1 MQYAY
6 PNPFV
11 ASAQP
16 SRLQNTTNSL
26 KQILIQSTQSI
37 DRKQKLVITTVP
49 YKTAVVA
56 DLLE

>member
-6 PNPFV
+6 HNPFV

-56 DLLE
+56 DLLV